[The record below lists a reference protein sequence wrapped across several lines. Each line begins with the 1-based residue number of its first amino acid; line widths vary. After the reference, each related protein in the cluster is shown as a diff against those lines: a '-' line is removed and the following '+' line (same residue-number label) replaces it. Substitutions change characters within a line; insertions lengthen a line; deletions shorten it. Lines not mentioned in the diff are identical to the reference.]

1 MLPTRL
7 ADKSENSFRRS
18 RRFSSNQVQL
28 IFRFLSVPFADGRR
42 HGTRREPHFH
52 RRPSTQE
59 ATKKEVEEHFAQFD
73 TLPDVHI
80 DRGIAFVTFASA
92 ESINVILTSRFGLR
106 AAAQHL
112 ETKQSI

>member
-18 RRFSSNQVQL
+18 RRFGSNQVQL

-59 ATKKEVEEHFAQFD
+59 ATKKDVEEHFAQFD
-73 TLPDVHI
+73 T
-80 DRGIAFVTFASA
+80 AT
-92 ESINVILTSRFGLR
+92 NVLIPLDWTELDGAGPNWTGLDWTG
-106 AAAQHL
+106 L
-112 ETKQSI
+112 D

>member
-7 ADKSENSFRRS
+7 ADKSENYFRRS
-18 RRFSSNQVQL
+18 RRFGSNQVQL

-42 HGTRREPHFH
+42 HMEPVENRIFIAGL
-52 RRPSTQE
+52 PQE

-80 DRGIAFVTFASA
+80 DRGIALVTFASA
-92 ESINVILTSRFGLR
+92 ESINAILTSHFGLR
-106 AAAQHL
+106 AAAQHRD
-112 ETKQSI
+112 TKQSI